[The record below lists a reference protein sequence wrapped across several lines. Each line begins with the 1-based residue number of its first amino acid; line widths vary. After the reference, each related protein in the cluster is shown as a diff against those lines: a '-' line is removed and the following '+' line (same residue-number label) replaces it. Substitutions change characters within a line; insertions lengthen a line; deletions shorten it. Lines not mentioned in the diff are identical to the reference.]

1 MPVHSLT
8 HVVTNS
14 CSISLEHLLA
24 SMSPLILSTM
34 HLNANRTRHGSVDH
48 ITLSC
53 LLAQLIS
60 LTCYHCHSN
69 IVRNILVEGYI
80 PSVRYQLC
88 LFIRNVAYLKFII
101 LNTDKTLPT
110 AVK

>member
-69 IVRNILVEGYI
+69 NSAEHSRGRVYSKRTI
-80 PSVRYQLC
+80 SVV
-88 LFIRNVAYLKFII
+88 FIHSQSSISKVYHSEY
-101 LNTDKTLPT
+101 
-110 AVK
+110 